1 MNKSCLLHEDSFYEY
16 FKPFRHADAQHD
28 IWGGHGLETFGKDF
42 DTVCHHDPAF
52 VWTVVDGD
60 SGADQWITAGVRYVN
75 RVCYLVTKIPHD
87 SIPVEFR
94 VQSGPHSL
102 TPLGLKR
109 QVSKL
114 ERLLSEKKKE
124 LKRSSLES

>member
-1 MNKSCLLHEDSFYEY
+1 VDKPCVLHEDTFYEY

-42 DTVCHHDPAF
+42 DTVRRQDPAF

-60 SGADQWITAGVRYVN
+60 SGADQWITTGVHYVN
-75 RVCYLVTKIPHD
+75 RVCYLVTELPHN

-94 VQSGPHSL
+94 VRSEPHSL

-109 QVSKL
+109 QVSMLK
-114 ERLLSEKKKE
+114 RLLAA
-124 LKRSSLES
+124 RS